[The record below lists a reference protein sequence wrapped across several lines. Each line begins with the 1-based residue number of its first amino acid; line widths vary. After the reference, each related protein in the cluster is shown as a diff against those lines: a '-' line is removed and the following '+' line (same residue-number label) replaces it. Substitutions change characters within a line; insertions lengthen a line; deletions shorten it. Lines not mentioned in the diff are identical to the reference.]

1 MSSASLLCLCPAR
14 RLFTAVEQRL
24 PQLSGPALALLT
36 ASLPQLLPAG
46 GNLRL
51 WRQLGGVVQSQGS
64 RLTAEQLCEVLP
76 LVQVGRGGVT
86 RQAAQVPLKAV
97 MRTQQPWLLY
107 TCGSEPQTE
116 SYLTVSPWCMCAVN
130 VCSTRLLTCP
140 CLWSG

>member
-1 MSSASLLCLCPAR
+1 M
-14 RLFTAVEQRL
+14 EQRL

-76 LVQVGRGGVT
+76 LVQVGRGGAT
-86 RQAAQVPLKAV
+86 RRAAQVPLKK
-97 MRTQQPWLLY
+97 L
-107 TCGSEPQTE
+107 C
-116 SYLTVSPWCMCAVN
+116 
-130 VCSTRLLTCP
+130 
-140 CLWSG
+140 